1 MVGGQGQ
8 GVPGPDGSP
17 GPGELG
23 VWGWRVWGRLAGS
36 WGRGWGRGAGAKAGT
51 AGSGGG
57 AGLRGGGGTFLG
69 GGGEGAGAHVTG
81 SDRFW
86 RQKGPRRPERD
97 GPGAGGSEAAPAE
110 SE

>member
-1 MVGGQGQ
+1 MGPSGGKR
-8 GVPGPDGSP
+8 GV
-17 GPGELG
+17 E
-23 VWGWRVWGRLAGS
+23 A
-36 WGRGWGRGAGAKAGT
+36 RGARE
-51 AGSGGG
+51 GSGGG
-57 AGLRGGGGTFLG
+57 DAGVGGRRGFEGRGRGRSFV

-97 GPGAGGSEAAPAE
+97 GPGAGGSEAARAA